1 VLSVSVNLVLLFV
14 EGEKV
19 IIEVEGLVKHYGK
32 VKAVDD
38 VSFGVVEGE
47 TFGLLGPNG
56 AGKTTLMEI
65 LCGLRRFDK
74 GKVAVGGFDLVR
86 DQRKVRGM
94 IGFCPQE
101 TLLYDL
107 LSVRENF
114 AFSASLYSLD
124 SKKFRERVE
133 FSSKVLGVEEFLNRR
148 VQQLSGGMKRRA
160 NLAAS
165 IIHDPPV
172 VILDEPTVGFDPT
185 IKREFWELLKNLKSL
200 GKTVLLSTHDMYEAD
215 EICDRVA
222 IMEKGKIAALDK
234 PHILKETIGGAPLL
248 HIRAKDGQIK
258 KALTILKGYNS
269 TLSDDEIQ
277 VSISDPWAVMTEISN
292 KLAAQGV
299 LTEKIEIVEPTL
311 EDVFIKLSGRKLT
324 EEEN

>member
-1 VLSVSVNLVLLFV
+1 MSGMSVGAGSM
-14 EGEKV
+14 

-32 VKAVDD
+32 VTAVDG
-38 VSFGVVEGE
+38 VSFGVEHGE

-65 LCGLRRFDK
+65 LCGLRKLDQ
-74 GKVAVGGFDLVR
+74 GKVTVSGFDLR
-86 DQRKVRGM
+86 KDSRKVRSV

-114 AFSASLYSLD
+114 SFSASLYSLD
-124 SKKFRERVE
+124 RRRFKERVE
-133 FSSKVLGVEEFLNRR
+133 FSSKVLGVGEFLDRR
-148 VQQLSGGMKRRA
+148 VGQLSGGMKRRA

-165 IIHDPPV
+165 IIHDPPI

-185 IKREFWELLKNLKSL
+185 IKREFWELIKNLRKS

-234 PHILKETIGGAPLL
+234 PHILKKTIGGETSI
-248 HIRAKDGQIK
+248 HIKVKGSQVK
-258 KALTILKGYNS
+258 KALSVLKEYETVSN
-269 TLSDDEIQ
+269 DDEIQ
-277 VSISDPWAVMTEISN
+277 VIVEDPWKDMT
-292 KLAAQGV
+292 KLSAKLNSEGI
-299 LTEKIEIVEPTL
+299 LTEKIEIVEPSL
-311 EDVFIKLSGRKLT
+311 EDVFVKLSGRKLT
-324 EEEN
+324 EGED

>member
-1 VLSVSVNLVLLFV
+1 M
-14 EGEKV
+14 

-32 VKAVDD
+32 VIAVDG
-38 VSFGVVEGE
+38 VSFGVEHGE

-65 LCGLRRFDK
+65 LCGLRKLDQ
-74 GKVAVGGFDLVR
+74 GKVTVSGFDLR
-86 DQRKVRGM
+86 KDSRKVRSV

-114 AFSASLYSLD
+114 SFSASLYSLD
-124 SKKFRERVE
+124 RRKFKERVE
-133 FSSKVLGVEEFLNRR
+133 FSSKVLGVGEFLDRR
-148 VQQLSGGMKRRA
+148 VGQLSGGMKRRA

-165 IIHDPPV
+165 IIHDPPI

-185 IKREFWELLKNLKSL
+185 IKREFWELIKNLRKS

-222 IMEKGKIAALDK
+222 IMEKGKIAALDR
-234 PHILKETIGGAPLL
+234 PHILKKTIGGGTSI
-248 HIRAKDGQIK
+248 HIRVKESQVK
-258 KALTILKGYNS
+258 RALAVLKEYKTVS
-269 TLSDDEIQ
+269 VDDEIQ
-277 VSISDPWAVMTEISN
+277 VLVDDPWQNMTELSA
-292 KLAAQGV
+292 KLNSEGV
-299 LTEKIEIVEPTL
+299 LTEKIEIVEPSL
-311 EDVFIKLSGRKLT
+311 EDVFMKLSGRRLT
-324 EEEN
+324 EDGN

>member
-1 VLSVSVNLVLLFV
+1 M
-14 EGEKV
+14 

-32 VKAVDD
+32 VTAVDG
-38 VSFGVVEGE
+38 VSFGVEHGE

-65 LCGLRRFDK
+65 LCGLRKLDQ
-74 GKVAVGGFDLVR
+74 GKVTVSGFDLR
-86 DQRKVRGM
+86 KDSRKVRSV

-114 AFSASLYSLD
+114 SFSASLYSLD
-124 SKKFRERVE
+124 RRKFKERVE
-133 FSSKVLGVEEFLNRR
+133 FSSKVLGVGEFLDRR
-148 VQQLSGGMKRRA
+148 VGQLSGGMKRRA

-165 IIHDPPV
+165 IIHDPPI

-185 IKREFWELLKNLKSL
+185 IKREFWELIKNLRKS

-222 IMEKGKIAALDK
+222 IMEKGKIAALDR
-234 PHILKETIGGAPLL
+234 PHILKKTIGGGTSI
-248 HIRAKDGQIK
+248 HIRVKESQVK
-258 KALTILKGYNS
+258 RALAVLKEYKTVS
-269 TLSDDEIQ
+269 VDDEIQ
-277 VSISDPWAVMTEISN
+277 VLVDDPWQNMTELSA
-292 KLAAQGV
+292 KLNSEGV
-299 LTEKIEIVEPTL
+299 LTEKIEIVEPSL
-311 EDVFIKLSGRKLT
+311 EDVFMKLSGRRLT
-324 EEEN
+324 EDGN